1 VPLNEPGWWY
11 GAVPQ
16 WPSRVLAP
24 VGALYGHFAELR
36 MRGATRYAPRI
47 PVLCVGNFTAGGTG
61 KTPMAIT
68 LAQVVRDLGRE
79 PVFLSRGYGGKLH
92 GPDIVD
98 LERHTHADTGDE
110 PLLLARVAP
119 AVVARDRR
127 KGAELIERTYGPKA
141 VIIMDDGL
149 QNPALK
155 KDFSIAIVD
164 GKRAFGNGLCIPAG
178 PLRASLSI
186 QAGLVQAIAINGVS
200 AGTDARSILAPLN
213 GFFTG
218 AVIKTH
224 VAPNADIAWLKSEQI
239 VAFAG
244 IANPE
249 RFFSLVEAHGGIIAE
264 RHMFPDHH
272 AFTEADAQR
281 LISSADAHSAIL
293 VTTEKDFVRLRGCG
307 GAAHALAERAR
318 TVPVSLSFEGNGYSE
333 LTQLVSAAIRHH
345 ESQAQP

>member
-1 VPLNEPGWWY
+1 MPLNEPGWWY
-11 GAVPQ
+11 DTAPQ

-24 VGALYGHFAELR
+24 LGALYGRLAELR
-36 MRGATRYAPRI
+36 LRRATPYAPRI

-61 KTPMAIT
+61 KTPMAIA
-68 LAQVVRDLGRE
+68 LAQLVRDCDRE
-79 PVFLSRGYGGKLH
+79 PVFLSRGYGGRLH

-98 LERHTHADTGDE
+98 LERHTYADTGDE

-127 KGAELIERTYGPKA
+127 LGAEFIQRTYGPKS

-149 QNPALK
+149 QNPSLT
-155 KDFSIAIVD
+155 KDFSIAVID

-178 PLRASLSI
+178 PLRAPLAF
-186 QAGLVQAIAINGVS
+186 QAGLVQAIAINGVTD
-200 AGTDARSILAPLN
+200 GTDAESVIALLN

-218 AVIKTH
+218 AIIKTH
-224 VAPNADIAWLKSEQI
+224 VAPDADVTWLKALNI

-264 RHMFPDHH
+264 RQVFPDHH
-272 AFTEADAQR
+272 AFTEADATR
-281 LISSADAHSAIL
+281 LLSSADAHGAGL
-293 VTTEKDFVRLRGCG
+293 VTTEKDVVRLRGAG
-307 GAAHALAERAR
+307 GAVRALAGRTR
-318 TVPVSLSFEGNGYSE
+318 TVPVSLNFEGNGYSALAE
-333 LTQLVSAAIRHH
+333 LISAAIKHH
-345 ESQAQP
+345 ASAHQP

>member
-1 VPLNEPGWWY
+1 MPLNEPGWWY
-11 GAVPQ
+11 DTAPQ
-16 WPSRVLAP
+16 WRSRVLAP
-24 VGALYGHFAELR
+24 LGALYGRLAELR
-36 MRGATRYAPRI
+36 LRRATPYAPRI

-61 KTPMAIT
+61 KTPMAIA
-68 LAQVVRDLGRE
+68 LAQAVRDCDRE

-98 LERHTHADTGDE
+98 LERHTHAGTGDE

-119 AVVARDRR
+119 AIVSRNRR
-127 KGAELIERTYGPKA
+127 LGAELIERTYGPKS

-155 KDFSIAIVD
+155 KDFSIAVID

-178 PLRASLSI
+178 PLRAPLSF
-186 QAGLVQAIAINGVS
+186 QAGLVQAIAINGMTD
-200 AGTDARSILAPLN
+200 GTDAKSVIAPLN

-218 AVIKTH
+218 AIIKTH
-224 VAPNADIAWLKSEQI
+224 VAPDADVTWLKAQKI

-264 RHMFPDHH
+264 RHVFPDHH
-272 AFTEADAQR
+272 AFTEADATR
-281 LISSADAHSAIL
+281 LLSSADAHGAGL
-293 VTTEKDFVRLRGCG
+293 VTTEKDVVRLRGAG
-307 GAAHALAERAR
+307 GAVRALARRTR
-318 TVPVSLSFEGNGYSE
+318 TVPVSLNFEGNGYSALAE
-333 LTQLVSAAIRHH
+333 LISAAIKHH
-345 ESQAQP
+345 ASAHQP